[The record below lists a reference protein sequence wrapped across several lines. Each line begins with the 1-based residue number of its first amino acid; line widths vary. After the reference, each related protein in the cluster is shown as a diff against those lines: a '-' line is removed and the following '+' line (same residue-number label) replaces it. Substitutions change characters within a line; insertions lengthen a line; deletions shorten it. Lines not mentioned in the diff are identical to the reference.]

1 MEDAKNT
8 LDDLEFSK
16 ENFQILKQEFNKLS
30 DELTKAVDKI
40 KWFEEQFKINRD
52 RVFGKSSEKL
62 PKQQLLFDAMESD
75 EVEVKPERETIT
87 YTRNKPKSCGRKLD
101 TSKLPRERV
110 VHDIENKNCSCC
122 GKELVRIGEDV
133 SEQVEFVPAVL
144 KVIEHVTLKY
154 ACKGCETIKQGRKP
168 ESVIPKAMA
177 AASLITEVIIK
188 KYQHHQP
195 LYRQSKIFKQE
206 GFDIPDNTL
215 GNWIM
220 KAGVTL
226 EPLESALWAQ
236 IVKTKVLQ
244 ADETPVVVLSRD
256 SKGYMW
262 VYHCCDPGNRFII
275 FEYANTRA
283 GAVVNNRL
291 DNYEGILQ
299 TDGYSGY
306 NTLRK
311 KENIINVG
319 CWAHSRRKYMAIVKT
334 AKTTGKAHQAVSYID
349 KLYELERE
357 IKNLDFE
364 DRKKLRQEKAKPILE
379 KLKVWVDKS
388 LLYVPSES
396 AIGDALSYTAR
407 QWPYLYEYIN
417 HGEVEIDNN
426 LAENQIRPFAL
437 GRKNWLFLGNE
448 DSAAVSARYYSL
460 IQSCILNNINPRSYL
475 SYVFTQ
481 VHKIRRCEIDPATLL
496 PQFIDKNLLD

>member
-1 MEDAKNT
+1 MQEVNNT
-8 LDDLEFSK
+8 LDDLDFSK
-16 ENFQILKQEFNKLS
+16 ENFHILKQELI
-30 DELTKAVDKI
+30 KATAKI
-40 KWFEEQFKINRD
+40 QWFEEQFKISRD

-75 EVEVKPERETIT
+75 EVEVEPEKETIT
-87 YTRNKPKSCGRKLD
+87 YTRNKPKSCGRKLN
-101 TSKLPRERV
+101 TSQLPRERV
-110 VHDIENKNCSCC
+110 EHDIEDKHCSCC

-154 ACKGCETIKQGRKP
+154 ACKDCSTIKQGKKP

-177 AASLITEVIIK
+177 ATSLITEVVIK

-195 LYRQSKIFKQE
+195 LYRQSKIFSQE

-215 GNWIM
+215 GNWVM

-226 EPLESALWAQ
+226 ELLEDALWGQVPA
-236 IVKTKVLQ
+236 TKVLQ

-256 SKGYMW
+256 TKGYMW
-262 VYHCCDPGNRFII
+262 VYNGCDPGNRFII
-275 FEYANTRA
+275 FEYANTRT

-291 DNYEGILQ
+291 DKYEGILQ

-306 NTLRK
+306 NKLRD
-311 KENIINVG
+311 KEKIINVG

-334 AKTTGKAHQAVSYID
+334 AKTTGKAHQGVSYID
-349 KLYELERE
+349 KLYKLERE
-357 IKNLDFE
+357 IKDLKFA
-364 DRKKLRQEKAKPILE
+364 DRKRLRQEKAKPILD
-379 KLKVWVDKS
+379 KLKKWVNKS
-388 LLYVPSES
+388 LLYVPSQS
-396 AIGDALSYTAR
+396 AIGKALSYTTK

-426 LAENQIRPFAL
+426 WAENQIRPFAL

-448 DSAAVSARYYSL
+448 DSAAISARYYSL
-460 IQSCILNNINPRSYL
+460 IQSCIINKIDPRNYL

-481 VHKIRRCEIDPATLL
+481 VHKMRRGEVDPKTLL
-496 PQFIDKNLLD
+496 PQFIDRNLLS